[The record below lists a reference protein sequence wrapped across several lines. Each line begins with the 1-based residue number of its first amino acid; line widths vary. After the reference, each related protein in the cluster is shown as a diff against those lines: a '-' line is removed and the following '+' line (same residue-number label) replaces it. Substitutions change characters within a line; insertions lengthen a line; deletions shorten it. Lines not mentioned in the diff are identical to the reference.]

1 MIREKKNRMTRVA
14 GKARVAIKMGRTTES
29 TTVVCDGSSA
39 EAKRKVSVIAR
50 GVHPPSSTWL
60 STCVSS
66 SHVNGAGAVTDI
78 VTLVR
83 GSGLMPVVYW

>member
-1 MIREKKNRMTRVA
+1 MIGDKKTRMTRVA
-14 GKARVAIKMGRTTES
+14 GKARVAITMGR

-39 EAKRKVSVIAR
+39 EARRKVSGIAR
-50 GVHPPSSTWL
+50 GVPPPPSTWL

-83 GSGLMPVVYW
+83 GSGPVAVVYW